1 MHFSV
6 SLPQFSVF
14 FPSIWVS
21 LILSPLSSLFFFT
34 LLAITPYLS
43 PLYPYLFHL
52 LIPSLLSIV
61 SLTSDSIPYCFGFL
75 FPFLSFIVHVF
86 PLYPPF
92 VFLPFILCLH
102 PPIHNFIFL
111 KLSTFLFP
119 PLTALLLSYVSF
131 VQVWAASNMS
141 ITCQFYCFFP
151 PWPQFCFV
159 LNCYSFFLLYLLDF
173 CTA

>member
-1 MHFSV
+1 MFFKKCTFLSLSLNFLSSSPFSPLHLGI
-6 SLPQFSVF
+6 SDS
-14 FPSIWVS
+14 FPSF
-21 LILSPLSSLFFFT
+21 ILVFFT
-34 LLAITPYLS
+34 LLAITLYLS

-61 SLTSDSIPYCFGFL
+61 SLSSDSIPYCFGFL

-131 VQVWAASNMS
+131 VQVRAASNMS

-151 PWPQFCFV
+151 P
-159 LNCYSFFLLYLLDF
+159 
-173 CTA
+173 